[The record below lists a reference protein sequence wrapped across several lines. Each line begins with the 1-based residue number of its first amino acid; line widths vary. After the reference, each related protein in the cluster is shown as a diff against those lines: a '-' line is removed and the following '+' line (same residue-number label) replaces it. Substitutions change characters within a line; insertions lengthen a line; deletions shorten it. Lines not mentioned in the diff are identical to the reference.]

1 MTLNDG
7 WDLAEGST
15 YSRNTWYPGTGSS
28 GNSVAKTVR
37 YPMWVLRM
45 VQELIQSGKLPLKT
59 DADFFRD
66 AAVHSLHYIKEN
78 MDALEIG
85 ANSALA
91 FIRSHSKWT
100 DDQAIAEEFNE
111 LITKMLDAARNLRNI
126 GHDEIA
132 RQKALEL
139 YRDISN
145 VDDPIWQSHFARRIE
160 ESFPISR
167 DDLLEL

>member
-7 WDLAEGST
+7 WDLTDGST
-15 YSRNTWYPGTGSS
+15 YSQDKWYQGTGSS
-28 GNSVAKTVR
+28 GKGTAKTVR
-37 YPMWVLRM
+37 YPMAVLRM

-66 AAVHSLHYIKEN
+66 AAVHRLHYIKEN

-85 ANSALA
+85 ASSALA
-91 FIRSHSKWT
+91 FIRSHCKWAY
-100 DDQAIAEEFNE
+100 DQAIAAEFNE
-111 LITKMLDAARNLRNI
+111 LITNMLDAARNLRNI

-132 RQKALEL
+132 RQKVLEL
-139 YRDISN
+139 YRDIAN

-160 ESFPISR
+160 ESFPISE
-167 DDLLEL
+167 DDLMEF